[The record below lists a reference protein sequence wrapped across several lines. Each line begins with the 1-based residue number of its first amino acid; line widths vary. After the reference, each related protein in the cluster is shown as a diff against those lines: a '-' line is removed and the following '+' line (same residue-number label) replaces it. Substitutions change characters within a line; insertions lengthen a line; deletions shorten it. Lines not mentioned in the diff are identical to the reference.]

1 VLEIRAEFEAV
12 LQVLAPETLAA
23 IRDTTAETQAEIL
36 ALARAE
42 VPVGRAEP
50 LAAIQVAVRV
60 APVEFPVLQAKA
72 LAAGVELLEA
82 VPSVLPVAPQ
92 KVESNRN
99 ADTTLRT

>member
-42 VPVGRAEP
+42 
-50 LAAIQVAVRV
+50 VRV